1 MGDKRTE
8 KTYARELERRAA
20 RAAKNAEEG
29 RTLGNMAP
37 KGIPLHDKVK
47 APAGTLSD
55 VIDEMTSKHRLENT
69 VKTADGFD
77 PRIDANV
84 RNNPLKNSK
93 GFSRLLPM
101 LGLGGAALAA
111 SSIFNKAKAGDIP
124 NAALE
129 SADLATDYV
138 PGVSQVKAI
147 AQSLKPDVANE
158 GEDEALAQL
167 KQDQIAAQSP
177 EERRFSKIRQLM
189 GR

>member
-1 MGDKRTE
+1 MGDARTE

-29 RTLGNMAP
+29 RTLGNMVE
-37 KGIPLHDKVK
+37 KGISIRDKSNAAENMDGFLDKMK
-47 APAGTLSD
+47 AR
-55 VIDEMTSKHRLENT
+55 HNLENT

-84 RNNPLKNSK
+84 RNNPLKNNK

-138 PGVSQVKAI
+138 PGLSTAKMAMESEPLG
-147 AQSLKPDVANE
+147 A
-158 GEDEALAQL
+158 GEDQALAQL

-177 EERRFSKIRQLM
+177 EQRRFSKIRQLM